1 MQPLALGR
9 LSSGF
14 RSHSS
19 EQMDTRTLEIMKA
32 RDHSDLRVANRV
44 LPLVFM
50 SG

>member
-9 LSSGF
+9 ESLGF
-14 RSHSS
+14 GTHSR
-19 EQMDTRTLEIMKA
+19 EQMDTRTVEIMEA
-32 RDHSDLRVANRV
+32 RDHSDLRVANLV